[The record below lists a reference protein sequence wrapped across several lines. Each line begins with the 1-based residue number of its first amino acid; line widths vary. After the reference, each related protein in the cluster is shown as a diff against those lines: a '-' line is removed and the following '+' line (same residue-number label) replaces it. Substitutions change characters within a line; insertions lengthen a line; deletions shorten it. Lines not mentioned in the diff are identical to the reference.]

1 MDLDAIKN
9 SVTCKWSEEDEAFI
23 VTSPLCINI
32 AGVEEKREDAY
43 SMFYEMLESSYEAFL
58 QGKFKPMKKAGRKPK
73 TGAKILTL
81 RVDEEV
87 VNFIKAESSRLQVTQ
102 GQVVSQVFKLY
113 RLKEI

>member
-9 SVTCKWSEEDEAFI
+9 SVTCKWSEEDQAFI

-43 SMFYEMLESSYEAFL
+43 EMFYEMLESSHEAFL
-58 QGKFKPMKKAGRKPK
+58 QGKFKPMKKVGRKPK

-102 GQVVSQVFKLY
+102 GQVVSQVFKRY